1 MEELLGS
8 VPDQKFA
15 QVWKVVEEIG
25 VQERHFNQLQSTY
38 RNMASAWLAATFAG
52 FGWAFSQSGKVF
64 IDRDLMI
71 AGISAA
77 GAVGIGLLWILDLLV
92 YHRLLDACFVE
103 GLSLEKTFAWLPPIR
118 SNMMATQGGR
128 GVLFRTVGF
137 YLAPI
142 ILLIAIAGSSLSLWL
157 YSHAGVLAASLGL
170 LLTLAGAVLAAR
182 LIQTRTENTAAIEAG
197 LAALGPNGSQ

>member
-8 VPDQKFA
+8 VPDQKFS

-25 VQERHFNQLQSTY
+25 VQERHFNQLQSMY

-52 FGWAFSQSGKVF
+52 FGWAFSQSGQTF

-77 GAVGIGLLWILDLLV
+77 GAVGICLLWILDLLV

-103 GLSLEKTFAWLPPIR
+103 GLTLEKAFPWLPPIR
-118 SNMMATQGGR
+118 RNMMATQRGQ

-137 YLAPI
+137 YVAPI
-142 ILLIAIAGSSLSLWL
+142 LLLIAISGGSTSRWIYGHFGPIAGSI
-157 YSHAGVLAASLGL
+157 GVLVTLG
-170 LLTLAGAVLAAR
+170 AAVLTGR
-182 LIQTRTENTAAIEAG
+182 FIQKRTENTASIEAG
-197 LAALGPNGSQ
+197 LARPGPDGSR